1 MVDMFEHSSRIGM
14 KPMLINLRIALL
26 LSGLCLYCVV
36 LMLADHSKF
45 ESSDDNNKKC
55 LVWE

>member
-1 MVDMFEHSSRIGM
+1 M

>member
-1 MVDMFEHSSRIGM
+1 M

-45 ESSDDNNKKC
+45 ESTSSDDNNKKC
-55 LVWE
+55 LV